1 MAKFCGKCGAKLDET
16 TGLCPNCSQSKG
28 TQQVAGDFSQ
38 RETEGLPSDKKPL
51 SRKAQKQQRKEE
63 KKAAQ
68 KEKKRAKKAAMS
80 TGQKVRRFFAKLLLG
95 LLLLAV
101 LVVGVLSALVY
112 FGVLDIPVVEKTWQ
126 SVERIFEKIPS
137 PANQGQQD
145 SDNCYRPNPENIIY
159 EDEEE
164 TFGYVNNMVLVF
176 VPKETSKEEVEQLA
190 KEINGTIVGQIP
202 ELHQYQIQ
210 VEPREREELEK
221 LCDQLMKN
229 KSIEYALLDGVTAI
243 DTSSV
248 QQNDPWK
255 DPDKKITEVNWNE
268 ADPTGTNWWLKATK
282 VVSAW
287 KHQNEFSNINVGVV
301 DAGFDITH
309 EDLNI
314 NILPGME
321 NHPDDHG
328 TRVAG
333 IVGAT
338 ANNGLGIRG
347 VLDHVDLYGVCWKD
361 GSGQATTESEIMKE
375 IVTCLANGCKVV
387 NCSFNTAFQKGIG
400 TETVKENAEY
410 SSYTAAIY
418 LMYMLENYGKNFIIV
433 ESAGNGDWNGIGVDA
448 SKYGGYFAS
457 ITQETYQK
465 AVEKYKEVGKTF
477 DQEIDEADIVNA
489 FMVVGGVDKERTDSK
504 WQLTSFSNYGKAITV
519 CAPAKDVLST
529 IVMRGKDENYGYD
542 DGTSFAAPIVSGITA
557 MAWSADPT
565 LSAGE
570 IRKIIVETAKTPVLS
585 RNNSDKGSYYM
596 IDANAAVEAVLA
608 QKEQHKQEKMEQT
621 EEKPSQTPAP
631 QEERDIVLLL
641 DESGSMDGDP
651 IDETKK
657 AAKKFIQTILGEGAN
672 IGIVSY
678 NEEAEQKAAFSQNQ
692 SVLTQAVSELDA
704 WGGTNMEAGL
714 VKADRMLQN
723 SKAKKKIIV
732 LMSDGEPN
740 EGKEGDE
747 LIAYADSLKDNGTTI
762 YTLGFFEALEGDKA
776 SAQALMEQIA
786 SEGCH
791 YEVANA
797 DDLVFFF
804 RDVADQINGQKYIY
818 VRIACPVEVN
828 VSYEG
833 ETLNSAEGEQTLRT
847 NFGTLTFEENEDG
860 TDTTKILRLKEGCD
874 YDLKIVGT
882 GRGFMDYTIGFM
894 DDNGDYTDLR
904 RFEHVKITKKTTIDT
919 EATVSETSM
928 LKIDEDGDGRYD
940 LKLQAG
946 VNGYGEEVKM
956 PLLFYVALAAGCGAV
971 VIALI
976 LMIRIKLR
984 KKSRR

>member
-80 TGQKVRRFFAKLLLG
+80 TGQKVRRFFAKLLFG

-221 LCDQLMKN
+221 LCDQLSK
-229 KSIEYALLDGVTAI
+229 KSAVRGALI
-243 DTSSV
+243 DHVMALENTSV
-248 QQNDPWK
+248 QQPNDPWREGLNG
-255 DPDKKITEVNWNE
+255 ITGVKWDENK
-268 ADPTGTNWWLKATK
+268 PSGINWWLKATH

-287 KHQNEFSNINVGVV
+287 KHDGDFSEIKVGVV
-301 DAGFDITH
+301 DSGFDVDH
-309 EDLNI
+309 EDIDISILNVQ
-314 NILPGME
+314 NNNKE
-321 NHPDDHG
+321 NHG
-328 TRVAG
+328 TFVAG
-333 IVGAT
+333 IIGAT
-338 ANNGLGIRG
+338 QDNKIGISGILRQKKI
-347 VLDHVDLYGVCWKD
+347 YGFDAKYVQ
-361 GSGQATTESEIMKE
+361 GEKE
-375 IVTCLANGCKVV
+375 IFTDCSLMTGINDCLSEECRVV
-387 NCSFNTAFQKGIG
+387 NMSVGLKFGWKEEERIQLAEDTAYR
-400 TETVKENAEY
+400 TAVY
-410 SSYTAAIY
+410 LLAAI
-418 LMYMLENYGKNFIIV
+418 ESYGDDFIIV
-433 ESAGNGDWNGIGVDA
+433 QAAGNGDKVWNGVD
-448 SKYGGYFAS
+448 SGKYTGYFAS
-457 ITQETYQK
+457 INSKIIERVRNEYG
-465 AVEKYKEVGKTF
+465 YS
-477 DQEIDEADIVNA
+477 DITEEQVRNA
-489 FMVVGGVDKERTDSK
+489 YMVVGAVDKKQSHK
-504 WQLTSFSNYGKAITV
+504 QWQLTEFSNYGDAITV
-519 CAPAKDVLST
+519 CAPGKKIFST
-529 IVMRGKDENYGYD
+529 VVMGGIDGNYKYDE
-542 DGTSFAAPIVSGITA
+542 GTSFAAPIVSGVTA

-570 IRKIIVETAKTPVLS
+570 IQKIIVETAKTPVLS
-585 RNNSDKGSYYM
+585 RNKEDNGSYYM

-608 QKEQHKQEKMEQT
+608 QKGQTKQDESQKTNEKLA
-621 EEKPSQTPAP
+621 QTPAS

-651 IDETKK
+651 MDETKK
-657 AAKKFIQTILGEGAN
+657 AAKKFIRTILGEGAN

-678 NEEAEQKAAFSQNQ
+678 NNEAEQKAVFSKNQN
-692 SVLTQAVSELDA
+692 VLTQAISELDA
-704 WGGTNMEAGL
+704 RGGTNMEAGL
-714 VKADRMLQN
+714 EKANRMLQN
-723 SKAKKKIIV
+723 SKAEKKIIV

-833 ETLNSAEGEQTLRT
+833 EKLNSAEGEQTLRT